1 MTAPQAPRGSTTR
14 RQLFSAAAVSAMA
27 AAASTA
33 PARAGTPARTGGT
46 APVGPSGA
54 TEEENAV
61 PEGPLYTNPL
71 LTGVTENFADPTILR
86 GRDGYW
92 YAYATNGP
100 RFAGDT
106 RQLMMI
112 TRSPDLLEWEWVGPV
127 FTEETMPTYDGK
139 PADANRQFWAPEIT
153 VVDGKHVLYY
163 SYVVERPGEPWRV
176 IGAATADHPAGPW
189 IDTGEVVVGNE
200 TWEVRPGVTEIRNN
214 IDPDL
219 LTAPDGTRYL
229 YYGSVQGGVR
239 VVRLSADGLRA
250 EGEPVQLTD
259 AHRYEAAYVLH
270 RDGWY
275 YLMLSVI
282 GGCCAGAASGYPV
295 MVGRAEEPTGPFLD
309 RDGHPLDGPTAG
321 GTPVLAPNGNRWVST
336 GHNAVATDLSGQD
349 WIVSHAIDRDAPY
362 VVGRESARHL
372 VLTRLDWIDGWPVGS
387 AGEGVPDEPVPGPRT
402 DAVLADAFEGD
413 LSAWQEA
420 DGWEQ
425 RTEPAGGFVR
435 TAGAGRLVS
444 RAVLTRDSRVRGAV
458 RLAGGEGGSAG
469 IVVGAS
475 GRKDVDV
482 RIDRDRQE
490 LVLEAGTGRHTVRA
504 TAPLPPGYR
513 HETWHELE
521 IELSGG
527 RIRAAL
533 SECGQHDPVA
543 EVTAER
549 PPSAGNGPIALVAEG
564 TGADFD
570 DITAAEHHVRAA
582 EHVPPPE
589 IGALDPELS
598 TDFSD
603 GIGPQWSWTG
613 ESTGTTG
620 EDGLRIQIPAAT
632 LIARRRGA
640 GDPVPSLLLREM
652 PEGEWTAETTV
663 TIPFG
668 DSIPYGWPQAGLIA
682 HLSDEDWTALAY
694 TTRESRRFTAF
705 ARQVPPPD
713 DREAVYGHA
722 ALGPSRD
729 TMHLRLRHTVAGNG
743 EHVYRAALSLDG
755 EHWQWHGA
763 RTLPAGEQPRLGIV
777 AMDHD
782 ARGGDAL
789 VATFGGVRVHR

>member
-1 MTAPQAPRGSTTR
+1 MTAQQGPRSHATR
-14 RQLFSAAAVSAMA
+14 RQLFSATAVSAMA

-33 PARAGTPARTGGT
+33 PARADGT
-46 APVGPSGA
+46 APVVPPA
-54 TEEENAV
+54 PTEKEGAV
-61 PEGPLYTNPL
+61 PEAPLFTNPL
-71 LTGVTENFADPTILR
+71 LTGVTENFADPTIIR

-100 RFAGDT
+100 RFAGDE

-127 FTEETMPTYDGK
+127 FTRETMPTYDGK
-139 PADANRQFWAPEIT
+139 PADANRQFWAPEIA
-153 VVDGKHVLYY
+153 VVDGTYVLYY

-176 IGAATADHPAGPW
+176 VAAATADHPAGPW
-189 IDTGEVVVGNE
+189 TDTGEVVVGNE

-239 VVRLSADGLRA
+239 VVRLRADGLKA

-259 AHRYEAAYVLH
+259 AHRYEAAYVIH

-295 MVGRAEEPTGPFLD
+295 MVGRAEEPTGPFVD

-349 WIVSHAIDRDAPY
+349 WIVSHAIDRDEPY

-372 VLTRLDWIDGWPVGS
+372 VLTRLDWIDGWPVGN
-387 AGEGVPDEPVPGPRT
+387 AGEGVLDGPMPGPRT

-413 LSAWQEA
+413 LSAWTETA
-420 DGWEQ
+420 GWE
-425 RTEPAGGFVR
+425 RRSEPAGGYVS
-435 TAGAGRLVS
+435 TGGDGRLLS
-444 RAVLTRDSRVRGAV
+444 RASLTRDSRVRGTV

-469 IVVGAS
+469 IVVGA
-475 GRKDVDV
+475 GGHDDVDV
-482 RIDRDRQE
+482 RIDRGRE
-490 LVLEAGTGRHTVRA
+490 LLVLEAGSGRRQVHA
-504 TAPLPPGYR
+504 TAPLPLGFGY
-513 HETWHELE
+513 ETWHEIE

-527 RIRAAL
+527 GIHVDVTE
-533 SECGQHDPVA
+533 SGQHDPIA

-549 PPSAGNGPIALVAEG
+549 PPAAGHGPIALVAEG

-570 DITAAEHHVRAA
+570 DVTAAAHHVRVA
-582 EHVPPPE
+582 EQVPPPE
-589 IGALDPELS
+589 IGTLDPQLS
-598 TDFSD
+598 TDFAA
-603 GIGPQWSWTG
+603 GIGPEWSWTG
-613 ESTGTTG
+613 ESAGTTG
-620 EDGLRIQIPAAT
+620 EDGLRLEIPAAT
-632 LIARRRGA
+632 LIARRRA
-640 GDPVPSLLLREM
+640 EDDPVPSLLLREM
-652 PEGEWTAETTV
+652 PEGEWTAETAV

-682 HLSDEDWTALAY
+682 HVSDEDWAALVY
-694 TTRESRRFTAF
+694 TTRESRRFTAL

-729 TMHLRLRHTVAGNG
+729 TMHLRLRHTVRENG

-755 EHWQWHGA
+755 ERWQWHGA
-763 RTLPAGEQPRLGIV
+763 RTLPAGPQPRLGVV
-777 AMDHD
+777 AMDHA
-782 ARGGDAL
+782 ARNEQPL
-789 VATFGGVRVHR
+789 VATLDGVRIHR